1 MAKSTK
7 ILVRIPIKELRMNNV
22 RAAKARKPIIINSAS
37 STSSTLKIIL
47 ESPSNNRLIE
57 INLRKDLT
65 SSNR

>member
-22 RAAKARKPIIINSAS
+22 RAVKARKPITINSAS

-47 ESPSNNRLIE
+47 ESPSNNRLTE